1 MTDDLKLKL
10 SLLPDGPG
18 VYRYRNREGAI
29 IYVGK
34 AKNLKRRVNSYF
46 NREHASRRTT
56 MLVRNIADVEY
67 TVVNTE
73 EEALDLENS
82 LIKEYQPRYN
92 VLLKDDKSY
101 PWICI
106 SGDLYPRVY
115 ITRDARAKG
124 DRFYGPY
131 PRAEVAKVLIDTIRQ
146 IYPLRTCRLHVS
158 RETIDADKHRLC
170 LQYHIH
176 RCEGCCKGLV
186 SADQYGDY
194 ISEIRQILN
203 GDTHQLMDLLMEQM
217 QQLASELRFE
227 EAEII
232 KRRYKL
238 LEHVRR
244 RSVIVSPSI
253 HNIDVLGLLRDDD
266 AAWVSYMHMRG
277 GAVVQSITLE
287 YRLSTREETDAEIMS
302 MAIAEVHQ
310 RFAHTYQRDKVTE
323 VVVNVLPDVEFEDIT
338 FSIPQRGD
346 KKKLLDIAVKN
357 AVQKRTDRL
366 RAMEKL
372 NPEQRMTRT
381 LTTMQRDLRMTVL
394 PRHVECFDN
403 SNISG
408 SSPVASCV
416 VFRNAKPSKK
426 EYRHFNIKTVEGSDD
441 FASMREVIIRR
452 YSRLM
457 QEGQELPQLLIVD
470 GGKGQV
476 TSALDALESIG
487 LQGQMTVVGIAK
499 RLNEVYFPGD
509 SVPLYID
516 KNSETLHVIQR
527 LRDEAHRFAITFHRK
542 QRSKGQVRSALD
554 NVPGIGPKTRTL
566 LLKQFKSLK
575 RIREASEEELASLIG
590 PVKAHALIDA
600 FSQPESVGTTQS
612 VENNN

>member
-10 SLLPDGPG
+10 SLLPDEPG
-18 VYRYRNREGAI
+18 VYRYRNREGTI

-46 NREHASRRTT
+46 NREHESVRTT
-56 MLVRNIADVEY
+56 MLVRNIVDLEY

-73 EEALDLENS
+73 EEALDLENA

-101 PWICI
+101 PWICV
-106 SGDLYPRVY
+106 SAGLYPRVY

-146 IYPLRTCRLHVS
+146 IYPLRTCRLNVS
-158 RETIDADKHRLC
+158 RETIEGGKHRLC

-176 RCEGCCKGLV
+176 RCQGCCQGLV
-186 SADQYGDY
+186 SPEQYGEY
-194 ISEIRQILN
+194 INEIRQILN
-203 GDTHQLMDLLMEQM
+203 GDTHTLMDVLMQQM

-227 EAEII
+227 EAEVI

-253 HNIDVLGLLRDDD
+253 HNIDVFGLLRDDD
-266 AAWVSYMHMRG
+266 AAWVSFMHVRG
-277 GAVVQSITLE
+277 GAVVQSLTLE

-310 RFAHTYQRDKVTE
+310 RFAETYQRDHVTE
-323 VVVNVLPDVEFEDIT
+323 VIINVTPDVEFEGMT
-338 FSIPQRGD
+338 FTIPQRGD
-346 KKKLLDIAVKN
+346 KKHLLDIAIKN
-357 AVQKRTDRL
+357 ATQKRTERL
-366 RAMEKL
+366 RMMEKL
-372 NPEQRMTRT
+372 NPEQRTTRT
-381 LTTMQRDLRMTVL
+381 LTTMQRDLRLTVM
-394 PRHVECFDN
+394 PRHIECFDN

-408 SSPVASCV
+408 ASPVASCV

-426 EYRHFNIKTVEGSDD
+426 EYRHFNIKTVEGADD
-441 FASMREVIIRR
+441 FASMREVVTRR
-452 YSRLM
+452 YSRM
-457 QEGQELPQLLIVD
+457 IQENEELPQLLIVD

-476 TSALDALESIG
+476 TSALEALDEIG
-487 LQGQMTVVGIAK
+487 LQGQIAVVGIAK

-509 SVPLYID
+509 SIPLYID
-516 KNSETLHVIQR
+516 KNSETLYVIQR

-542 QRSKGQVRSALD
+542 QRSKKQVHSALD
-554 NVPGIGPKTRTL
+554 EVPGIGPKTRTL
-566 LLKQFKSLK
+566 LLKHFKSLK
-575 RIREASEEELASLIG
+575 RIREASEQDLAEVVGPAKARTLIE
-590 PVKAHALIDA
+590 AL
-600 FSQPESVGTTQS
+600 SQSPTSATD
-612 VENNN
+612 

>member
-10 SLLPDGPG
+10 SLLPDEPG
-18 VYRYRNREGAI
+18 VYRYRNREGVI

-46 NREHASRRTT
+46 NREHASLRTT
-56 MLVRNIADVEY
+56 MLVRNIADLEY

-73 EEALDLENS
+73 EEALDLENA
-82 LIKEYQPRYN
+82 LIKECQPRYN

-106 SGDLYPRVY
+106 SGGLYPRVY
-115 ITRDARAKG
+115 ITREQRVKG
-124 DRFYGPY
+124 DRYYGPY

-146 IYPLRTCRLHVS
+146 IYPLRTCRLNVS
-158 RETIDADKHRLC
+158 RETVEAGKHRLC

-176 RCEGCCKGLV
+176 RCEGCCQGLV
-186 SADQYGDY
+186 SPEQYGEY

-203 GDTHQLMDLLMEQM
+203 GDTHQLMDLLMAQM

-227 EAEII
+227 EAEVL

-244 RSVIVSPSI
+244 RSVIVSPTV
-253 HNIDVLGLLRDDD
+253 HNIDVFGLLRDED
-266 AAWVSYMHMRG
+266 AAWVNYMHMRG
-277 GAVVQSITLE
+277 GAVVQSLTLE
-287 YRLSTREETDAEIMS
+287 YRLSTRDEEDAEIMS
-302 MAIAEVHQ
+302 MAVAEVRQ
-310 RFAHTYQRDKVTE
+310 RFAETYRTDRVSE
-323 VVVNVLPDVEFEDIT
+323 VIVNVVPDVEFAGFT
-338 FSIPQRGD
+338 FVIPQRGD

-357 AVQKRTDRL
+357 ATQQRTERL
-366 RAMEKL
+366 RMMEKL
-372 NPEQRMTRT
+372 NPEQRVTRT
-381 LTTMQRDLRMTVL
+381 LTTMQRDLRLTVL

-408 SSPVASCV
+408 ASPVASCV
-416 VFRNAKPSKK
+416 VFRGAKPSKK
-426 EYRHFNIKTVEGSDD
+426 EYRHYNIKAVEGADD
-441 FASMREVIIRR
+441 FATMREVVTRR
-452 YSRLM
+452 YSRLVE
-457 QEGQELPQLLIVD
+457 EGQELPQLLIVD

-476 TSALDALESIG
+476 TAALEALDGIG
-487 LQGQMTVVGIAK
+487 LHGQIAVVGIAK

-509 SVPLYID
+509 SVPLFID

-542 QRSKGQVRSALD
+542 QRSKSQVHSALD
-554 NVPGIGPKTRTL
+554 DVPGIGPKTRTL
-566 LLKQFKSLK
+566 LLRHFKSLK
-575 RIREASEEELASLIG
+575 RIKEASPDELAALIG
-590 PVKAHALIDA
+590 PAKARVLLAAL
-600 FSQPESVGTTQS
+600 QT
-612 VENNN
+612 

>member
-10 SLLPDGPG
+10 SLLPEDPG
-18 VYRYRNREGAI
+18 VYRYRNREGVI

-46 NREHASRRTT
+46 NREHASLRTT
-56 MLVRNIADVEY
+56 MLVRNIADLEY

-73 EEALDLENS
+73 EEALDLENA

-115 ITRDARAKG
+115 ITREQRAKG
-124 DRFYGPY
+124 DRYYGPY

-146 IYPLRTCRLHVS
+146 IYPLRTCRLSVS
-158 RETIDADKHRLC
+158 RETVEAGKHRLC

-176 RCEGCCKGLV
+176 RCEGCCQGLV
-186 SADQYGDY
+186 SPEQYGTY

-203 GDTHQLMDLLMEQM
+203 GDTHQLMDLLMAQM

-227 EAEII
+227 EAEVL

-244 RSVIVSPSI
+244 RSVIVSPTV
-253 HNIDVLGLLRDDD
+253 HNIDVFGLLRDDD
-266 AAWVSYMHMRG
+266 AAWVSFMHMRG

-287 YRLSTREETDAEIMS
+287 YRLSTHDEDDAEIMS
-302 MAIAEVHQ
+302 MAVAEVRQ
-310 RFAHTYQRDKVTE
+310 RFADTYRADRVTE
-323 VVVNVLPDVEFEDIT
+323 AVVNVLPDVEFAGLT
-338 FSIPQRGD
+338 FAIPHRGD

-357 AVQKRTDRL
+357 ATQRRTDRL
-366 RAMEKL
+366 RMMEKL
-372 NPEQRMTRT
+372 NPEQRTTRT
-381 LTTMQRDLRMTVL
+381 LTTMQRDLRLPVL

-408 SSPVASCV
+408 ASPVASCV
-416 VFRNAKPSKK
+416 VFRGAKPSKK
-426 EYRHFNIKTVEGSDD
+426 EYRHFNIKTVEGADD
-441 FASMREVIIRR
+441 FATMREVVTRR
-452 YSRLM
+452 YSRLV

-476 TSALDALESIG
+476 TAALEALEGIG
-487 LQGQMTVVGIAK
+487 LHGQIAVVGIAK

-516 KNSETLHVIQR
+516 KNSETLRVIQR

-542 QRSKGQVRSALD
+542 QRSKSQVHSALD
-554 NVPGIGPKTRTL
+554 DVPGIGPKTRTL
-566 LLKQFKSLK
+566 LLRHFKSLK
-575 RIREASEEELASLIG
+575 RIREASPDELAALIG
-590 PVKAHALIDA
+590 PAKAKALISA
-600 FSQPESVGTTQS
+600 LSSQ
-612 VENNN
+612 

>member
-10 SLLPDGPG
+10 SLLPEDPG
-18 VYRYRNREGAI
+18 VYRYRNREGVI

-46 NREHASRRTT
+46 NREHASLRTT
-56 MLVRNIADVEY
+56 MLVRNIADLEY

-73 EEALDLENS
+73 EEALDLENA

-115 ITRDARAKG
+115 ITREQRAKG
-124 DRFYGPY
+124 DRYYGPY

-146 IYPLRTCRLHVS
+146 IYPLRTCRLSVS
-158 RETIDADKHRLC
+158 RETVEAGKHRLC

-176 RCEGCCKGLV
+176 RCEGCCQGLV
-186 SADQYGDY
+186 SPEQYGTY

-203 GDTHQLMDLLMEQM
+203 GDTHQLMDLLMAQM
-217 QQLASELRFE
+217 QELAGQLRFE
-227 EAEII
+227 EAEVL

-244 RSVIVSPSI
+244 RSVIVSPTV
-253 HNIDVLGLLRDDD
+253 HNIDVFGLLRDDD
-266 AAWVSYMHMRG
+266 AAWVSFMHMRG

-287 YRLSTREETDAEIMS
+287 YRLSTHDEDDAEIMS
-302 MAIAEVHQ
+302 MAVAEVRQ
-310 RFAHTYQRDKVTE
+310 RFADTYRADRVTE
-323 VVVNVLPDVEFEDIT
+323 AVVNVLPDVEFAGLT
-338 FSIPQRGD
+338 FAIPQRGD

-357 AVQKRTDRL
+357 ATQRRTDRL
-366 RAMEKL
+366 RMMEKL
-372 NPEQRMTRT
+372 NPEQRTTRT
-381 LTTMQRDLRMTVL
+381 LTTMQRDLRLPVL

-408 SSPVASCV
+408 ASPVASCV
-416 VFRNAKPSKK
+416 VFRGAKPSKK
-426 EYRHFNIKTVEGSDD
+426 EYRHFNIKTVEGADD
-441 FASMREVIIRR
+441 FATMREVVTRR
-452 YSRLM
+452 YSRLV

-476 TSALDALESIG
+476 TAALEALEGIG
-487 LQGQMTVVGIAK
+487 LHGQIAVVGIAK

-516 KNSETLHVIQR
+516 KNSETLRVIQR

-542 QRSKGQVRSALD
+542 QRSKSQVHSALD
-554 NVPGIGPKTRTL
+554 DVPGIGPKTRTL
-566 LLKQFKSLK
+566 LLRHFKSLK
-575 RIREASEEELASLIG
+575 RIREASPDELAALIG
-590 PVKAHALIDA
+590 PAKAKALIA
-600 FSQPESVGTTQS
+600 ALSSQ
-612 VENNN
+612 

>member
-10 SLLPDGPG
+10 SLLPEDPG
-18 VYRYRNREGAI
+18 VYRYRNREGVI

-46 NREHASRRTT
+46 NREHASLRTT
-56 MLVRNIADVEY
+56 MLVRNIADLEY

-73 EEALDLENS
+73 EEALDLENA

-115 ITRDARAKG
+115 ITREQRAKG
-124 DRFYGPY
+124 DRYYGPY

-146 IYPLRTCRLHVS
+146 IYPLRTCRLSVS
-158 RETIDADKHRLC
+158 RETVEAGKHRLC

-176 RCEGCCKGLV
+176 RCEGCCQGLV
-186 SADQYGDY
+186 SPEQYGAY

-203 GDTHQLMDLLMEQM
+203 GDTHQLMDLLMAQM

-227 EAEII
+227 EAEVL

-244 RSVIVSPSI
+244 RSVIVSPTV
-253 HNIDVLGLLRDDD
+253 HNIDVFGLLRDDD
-266 AAWVSYMHMRG
+266 AAWVSFMHMRG

-287 YRLSTREETDAEIMS
+287 YRLSTHDEDDAEIMS
-302 MAIAEVHQ
+302 MAVAEVRQ
-310 RFAHTYQRDKVTE
+310 RFADTYRADRVTE
-323 VVVNVLPDVEFEDIT
+323 AVVNVLPDVEFAGLT
-338 FSIPQRGD
+338 FAIPQRGD

-357 AVQKRTDRL
+357 ATQRRTDRL
-366 RAMEKL
+366 RMMEKL
-372 NPEQRMTRT
+372 NPEQRTTRT
-381 LTTMQRDLRMTVL
+381 LTTMQRDLRLPVL

-408 SSPVASCV
+408 ASPVASCV
-416 VFRNAKPSKK
+416 VFRGAKPSKK
-426 EYRHFNIKTVEGSDD
+426 EYRHFNIKTVEGADD
-441 FASMREVIIRR
+441 FATMREVVTRR
-452 YSRLM
+452 YSRLV

-476 TSALDALESIG
+476 TAALEALEGIG
-487 LQGQMTVVGIAK
+487 LHGQIAVVGIAK

-516 KNSETLHVIQR
+516 KNSETLRVIQR

-542 QRSKGQVRSALD
+542 QRSKSQVHSALD
-554 NVPGIGPKTRTL
+554 DVPGIGPKTRTL
-566 LLKQFKSLK
+566 LLRHFKSLK
-575 RIREASEEELASLIG
+575 RIREASNDELAALIG
-590 PVKAHALIDA
+590 PAKAKALIA
-600 FSQPESVGTTQS
+600 ALSSQ
-612 VENNN
+612 

>member
-10 SLLPDGPG
+10 SLLPDEPG
-18 VYRYRNREGAI
+18 VYRYRNKEGVI

-34 AKNLKRRVNSYF
+34 AKNLKRRVHSYF
-46 NREHASRRTT
+46 NREHPSVRTT
-56 MLVRNIADVEY
+56 MLVRNIADLEY

-73 EEALDLENS
+73 EEALDLENA
-82 LIKEYQPRYN
+82 LIKEFQPRYN

-106 SGDLYPRVY
+106 SGGLYPRVY
-115 ITRDARAKG
+115 ITREARTKG

-146 IYPLRTCRLHVS
+146 IYPLRTCRLNVS

-186 SADQYGDY
+186 SPEQYGEY

-203 GDTHQLMDLLMEQM
+203 GDTHQLMDLLMQQM

-244 RSVIVSPSI
+244 RSVIVSPAI
-253 HNIDVLGLLRDDD
+253 HNIDVFGLLRDEE
-266 AAWVSYMHMRG
+266 AAWVNYMHVRG
-277 GAVVQSITLE
+277 GAVVQSYTLE
-287 YRLSTREETDAEIMS
+287 YRLSTHDETDAEIMS
-302 MAIAEVHQ
+302 MAIAEVRQ
-310 RFAHTYQRDKVTE
+310 RFAETYRKDHVTD
-323 VVVNVLPDVEFEDIT
+323 VTVNVVPDVEFAGLT

-346 KKKLLDIAVKN
+346 KKKLLDIAIKN
-357 AVQKRTDRL
+357 ATQRQSERL
-366 RAMEKL
+366 RMMEKL
-372 NPEQRMTRT
+372 DPEQRTTRT
-381 LTTMQRDLRMTVL
+381 LTTIQRDLRLTGL
-394 PRHVECFDN
+394 PRHIECFDN

-408 SSPVASCV
+408 ASPVASCV
-416 VFRNAKPSKK
+416 VFRNAKPAKK
-426 EYRHFNIKTVEGSDD
+426 EYRHFNIKTVEGADD
-441 FASMREVIIRR
+441 FATMREVVTRR
-452 YSRLM
+452 YSRLE
-457 QEGQELPQLLIVD
+457 QEGEELPQLLIVD

-476 TSALDALESIG
+476 TAALEALEAIG
-487 LQGQMTVVGIAK
+487 MHGKIAVVGIAK
-499 RLNEVYFPGD
+499 RLNEIYFPGD
-509 SVPLYID
+509 SVPLFID

-542 QRSKGQVRSALD
+542 QRSKGQLHSALD
-554 NVPGIGPKTRTL
+554 DVPGIGPKTRTAL
-566 LLKQFKSLK
+566 IKHFKSLK
-575 RIREASEEELASLIG
+575 RIKEASEEELAAVIG
-590 PVKAHALIDA
+590 TSKAHNLVTAL
-600 FSQPESVGTTQS
+600 QNTP
-612 VENNN
+612 

>member
-10 SLLPDGPG
+10 SLLPEDPG
-18 VYRYRNREGAI
+18 VYRYRNREGVI

-46 NREHASRRTT
+46 NREHASLRTT
-56 MLVRNIADVEY
+56 MLVRNIADLEY

-73 EEALDLENS
+73 EEALDLENA

-115 ITRDARAKG
+115 ITREQRAKG
-124 DRFYGPY
+124 DRYYGPY

-146 IYPLRTCRLHVS
+146 IYPLRTCRLSVS
-158 RETIDADKHRLC
+158 RETVEAGKHRLC

-176 RCEGCCKGLV
+176 RCEGCCQGLV
-186 SADQYGDY
+186 SPEQYGAY

-203 GDTHQLMDLLMEQM
+203 GDTHQLMDLLMAQM
-217 QQLASELRFE
+217 QELAGQLRFE
-227 EAEII
+227 EAEVL

-244 RSVIVSPSI
+244 RSVIVSPTV
-253 HNIDVLGLLRDDD
+253 HNIDVFGLLRDDD
-266 AAWVSYMHMRG
+266 AAWVSFMHMRG

-287 YRLSTREETDAEIMS
+287 YRLSTHDEDDAEIMS
-302 MAIAEVHQ
+302 MAVAEVRQ
-310 RFAHTYQRDKVTE
+310 RFADTYRADRVTE
-323 VVVNVLPDVEFEDIT
+323 AVVNVLPDVEFAGLT
-338 FSIPQRGD
+338 FAIPQRGD

-357 AVQKRTDRL
+357 ATQRRTDRL
-366 RAMEKL
+366 RMMEKL
-372 NPEQRMTRT
+372 NPEQRTTRT
-381 LTTMQRDLRMTVL
+381 LTTMQRDLRLPVL

-408 SSPVASCV
+408 ASPVASCV
-416 VFRNAKPSKK
+416 VFRGAKPSKK
-426 EYRHFNIKTVEGSDD
+426 EYRHFNIKTVEGADD
-441 FASMREVIIRR
+441 FATMREVVTRR
-452 YSRLM
+452 YSRLV

-476 TSALDALESIG
+476 TAALEALEGIG
-487 LQGQMTVVGIAK
+487 LHGQIAVVGIAK

-516 KNSETLHVIQR
+516 KNSETLRVIQR

-542 QRSKGQVRSALD
+542 QRSKSQVHSALD
-554 NVPGIGPKTRTL
+554 DVPGIGPKTRTL
-566 LLKQFKSLK
+566 LLRHFKSLK
-575 RIREASEEELASLIG
+575 RIREASPDELAALIG
-590 PVKAHALIDA
+590 PAKAKALIA
-600 FSQPESVGTTQS
+600 ALSSQ
-612 VENNN
+612 

>member
-10 SLLPDGPG
+10 SLLPDEPG
-18 VYRYRNREGAI
+18 VYRYRNREGTI

-46 NREHASRRTT
+46 NREHPSLRTT
-56 MLVRNIADVEY
+56 MLVRNIADLEY

-73 EEALDLENS
+73 EEALDLENA
-82 LIKEYQPRYN
+82 LIKEHQPRYN
-92 VLLKDDKSY
+92 VMLKDDKSY
-101 PWICI
+101 PWICV
-106 SGDLYPRVY
+106 SGGLYPRVY
-115 ITRDARAKG
+115 ITREARAKG
-124 DRFYGPY
+124 DRYYGPY

-146 IYPLRTCRLHVS
+146 IYPLRTCRLNVS

-186 SADQYGDY
+186 TPERYGEY

-203 GDTHQLMDLLMEQM
+203 GDTHQLMDLLMAQM
-217 QQLASELRFE
+217 QQLAAELRFE
-227 EAEII
+227 EAELL

-244 RSVIVSPSI
+244 RSVIVSPTI
-253 HNIDVLGLLRDDD
+253 HNIDVFGLLRDEDS
-266 AAWVSYMHMRG
+266 AHVNYMHMRG
-277 GAVVQSITLE
+277 GAVVQSVTLE
-287 YRLSTREETDAEIMS
+287 YRLSTHDETDAELMS
-302 MAIAEVHQ
+302 MAVGEVRQ
-310 RFAHTYQRDKVTE
+310 RFAETYRNDRVTE
-323 VVVNVLPDVEFEDIT
+323 VLVNILPDVEFTGLSFI
-338 FSIPQRGD
+338 IPQRGD
-346 KKKLLDIAVKN
+346 KKHLLEIALKN
-357 AVQKRTDRL
+357 ATQHRDERL
-366 RAMEKL
+366 RMMEKL
-372 NPEQRMTRT
+372 NPEQRTTRT
-381 LTTMQRDLRMTVL
+381 LTTMQRDLRMTSL

-408 SSPVASCV
+408 TSPVASCV

-426 EYRHFNIKTVEGSDD
+426 EYRHYNIKTVEGADD
-441 FASMREVIIRR
+441 FATMREVVTRR
-452 YSRLM
+452 YSRLV

-476 TSALDALESIG
+476 SATLDALEDIG
-487 LQGQMTVVGIAK
+487 LRGQMTVVGIAK

-509 SVPLYID
+509 SIPLYID

-542 QRSKGQVRSALD
+542 QRSKSQIQSVLD
-554 NVPGIGPKTRTL
+554 GIPGIGPKTSTL
-566 LLKQFKSLK
+566 LLKHFKSVK
-575 RIREASEEELASLIG
+575 RIKEASEQELAALIG
-590 PVKAHALIDA
+590 PAKARTLIASLTND
-600 FSQPESVGTTQS
+600 Q
-612 VENNN
+612 